1 MMEWLTWQQPWWLLL
16 AAIPWLARLVSKRW
30 HGRPQSQLEQFIA
43 RHLWPQL
50 LSGAP
55 SASHYHTPLFMV
67 AWLLACVALAGPTLQ
82 TAQNSHE
89 IKQQANIAIVL
100 DISPS
105 MRVQDILPSRL
116 DYSKRLLS
124 ELAQQLRGQQVALIV
139 FSANAYT
146 VLPLTRDNQI
156 LTQMIEAMDPT
167 LASVTGSNLSRALQ
181 LAQQALAA
189 PPLASGTTAG
199 GKTANGLVLL
209 ISDGEIHDSG
219 ALAASRQLRQAG
231 HMLYTLGVGT
241 EQGGPV
247 PYATGRL
254 VTDNNRLIT
263 SRLNRETL
271 RTLAQSGGGHYADL
285 RPEVWPAIMQ
295 QVDALKQPIEG
306 QQQRRTGTP
315 LFPWFLAL
323 ALALFLWNGVRRPNI
338 VALFLLL
345 PLIGNSPATEAAPWS
360 EAKGLALLDQGQNQA
375 ALDIYNTLNSYSG
388 HLGRGVAAYRFGQWQ
403 PALKA
408 FDRALTLAT
417 TPQEKGLAAYNRGNA
432 LVQLNQIDDA
442 TRAYKT
448 ALHWLPNH
456 PKSNHNLTLLQRNP
470 PKSGERKG
478 SSKHERQD
486 ESGSELSDRSGSDNS
501 SVRPNPALTGQTG
514 QQTTTQQRALQ
525 QSLTQWG
532 QQRNSLST
540 AATPSQQQLNTLKED
555 YQTMLK
561 QRFAAEDIS
570 DAAGLVVEKPW

>member
-16 AAIPWLARLVSKRW
+16 IAIPWLVRLVPKRW
-30 HGRPQSQLEQFIA
+30 HRRPQSQLEQFIA

-55 SASHYHTPLFMV
+55 AANHYHTPLFMV

-82 TAQNSHE
+82 TAQDSHE

-189 PPLASGTTAG
+189 PPLASGKTAG

-247 PYATGRL
+247 SYATGRL

-345 PLIGNSPATEAAPWS
+345 PLIGNSPVTEAAPWS
-360 EAKGLALLDQGQNQA
+360 EAKGLALLDQEQNQA

-388 HLGRGVAAYRFGQWQ
+388 HLGRGVAAYRLGQWQ
-403 PALKA
+403 QALKA

-448 ALHWLPNH
+448 ALHWLPSH

-470 PKSGERKG
+470 PRSGERKG
-478 SSKHERQD
+478 SSKHERQG
-486 ESGSELSDRSGSDNS
+486 ESGSELSDHSGSDNS
-501 SVRPNPALTGQTG
+501 SIRPNPALTGQTG
-514 QQTTTQQRALQ
+514 QQSAAQQRALQ

-532 QQRNSLST
+532 QQRNSLSA